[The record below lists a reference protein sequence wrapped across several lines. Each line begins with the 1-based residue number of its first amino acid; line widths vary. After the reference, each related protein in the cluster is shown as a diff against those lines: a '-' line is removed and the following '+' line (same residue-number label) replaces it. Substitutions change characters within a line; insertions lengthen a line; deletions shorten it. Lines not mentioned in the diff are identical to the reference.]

1 MNSNKLFLCVCSA
14 LSALS
19 IFVAPV
25 TAGAAPNIFTSES
38 TSIEQN
44 KKVLVALAELVQSD
58 VLNSDDFKALAKTL
72 WRSDNNK
79 PQPWEKNFNRSYD
92 DQNDAGM
99 YQEYGPEYDR
109 VIAALSKLRF
119 FPTQDPAQQLTTKE
133 LNDAGKMLKAIE
145 AWLKNPF
152 YAQRFA
158 TAFNGTRIEGEENV
172 CAVPSNGGDNQRKA
186 FTLLFQ
192 SGGPCNSQ

>member
-1 MNSNKLFLCVCSA
+1 MNSNKLFLYACSA
-14 LSALS
+14 LSAWS

-25 TAGAAPNIFTSES
+25 TAGAAPNIPTPKP

-44 KKVLVALAELVQSD
+44 KKVLVALAELVKSD
-58 VLNSDDFKALAKTL
+58 VLNSDDFNALAKTL

-79 PQPWEKNFNRSYD
+79 PQPWEENFDRSYD
-92 DQNDAGM
+92 QTHARI
-99 YQEYGPEYDR
+99 YPEHRR

-119 FPTQDPAQQLTTKE
+119 FPTQDPAQQLTKE
-133 LNDAGKMLKAIE
+133 ELKDAGKMLEAIE

-158 TAFNGTRIEGEENV
+158 TAFNGNRIEGETNV
-172 CAVPSNGGDNQRKA
+172 CAVPLKRGDDERRTFA
-186 FTLLFQ
+186 LLFQ
-192 SGGPCNSQ
+192 SAGPCNSQ